1 MASAQ
6 RAFQAQA
13 FASMKPIPVFLRC
26 APYPPAQIRSHRTPS
41 TARGRGKYLR
51 LTRPPPLSPF
61 PTSHTH
67 DIVSDP
73 RTDDIVS
80 WSKDGK
86 TFIVWKPEE
95 FVKLLPKTLHL
106 FTQPFASFVNELNV
120 YGFTHYGSGNA
131 EGDYFEFGQDGF
143 QKGRP
148 KLMYFI
154 RQKQNFGR
162 YRH

>member
-1 MASAQ
+1 M
-6 RAFQAQA
+6 
-13 FASMKPIPVFLRC
+13 
-26 APYPPAQIRSHRTPS
+26 
-41 TARGRGKYLR
+41 
-51 LTRPPPLSPF
+51 
-61 PTSHTH
+61 
-67 DIVSDP
+67 SDP

-148 KLMYFI
+148 KRMCFI